1 MTGGYE
7 RTKTEVYEEV
17 MAHMDDM
24 MGPMWWAMWIPS
36 LLIIGA
42 LLVLGVSAVR
52 RFSEPRVSP
61 GSNARR
67 ILEERFA
74 RGEID
79 EDEFRSRLAA
89 LEGQR

>member
-1 MTGGYE
+1 
-7 RTKTEVYEEV
+7 
-17 MAHMDDM
+17 M

-36 LLIIGA
+36 VLIIGG
-42 LLVLGVSAVR
+42 LVALGVWAVR
-52 RFSEPRVSP
+52 RFSEPP
-61 GSNARR
+61 GGPRSDARG

-89 LEGQR
+89 LERRLWHGS

>member
-1 MTGGYE
+1 MGN
-7 RTKTEVYEEV
+7 
-17 MAHMDDM
+17 M

-36 LLIIGA
+36 LLLIGGLLA
-42 LLVLGVSAVR
+42 LGLWAVR
-52 RFSEPRVSP
+52 HFSGSIGRP
-61 GSNARR
+61 GSDAKR

-89 LEGQR
+89 LERQR

>member
-1 MTGGYE
+1 
-7 RTKTEVYEEV
+7 
-17 MAHMDDM
+17 MAHMHDM

-36 LLIIGA
+36 LLIIGG
-42 LLVLGVSAVR
+42 LLALGVWAVR
-52 RFSEPRVSP
+52 RFSVPRVGP
-61 GSNARR
+61 GPDPPR

-79 EDEFRSRLAA
+79 EDEFRRRLAT